1 MCKLGFSHRRLAQS
15 HVSVIEAGQTDPRY
29 STLRVLCQL
38 LGLEITL
45 VPREKAL
52 WVDSIINDDY
62 DRIHKPR
69 FLPDDAVSQ
78 LGRLTHAGSKFKVI
92 KAAWCLG

>member
-1 MCKLGFSHRRLAQS
+1 MSQHELGARVGLPQS

-29 STLRVLCQL
+29 SSLRVLCQL

-69 FLPDDAVSQ
+69 FLPDDE
-78 LGRLTHAGSKFKVI
+78 LDDDD
-92 KAAWCLG
+92 